1 MPMGLVY
8 YYYSLMGRLFMGGPG
23 VSLCTKAFS
32 GSSDPWASQL
42 WLRGG
47 SQQCTHVD
55 GRTKKEISK

>member
-1 MPMGLVY
+1 MGLVY
-8 YYYSLMGRLFMGGPG
+8 YYYSFMGRLFMGGPE
-23 VSLCTKAFS
+23 VSLYTRTS

-55 GRTKKEISK
+55 GRTKKEISKWG